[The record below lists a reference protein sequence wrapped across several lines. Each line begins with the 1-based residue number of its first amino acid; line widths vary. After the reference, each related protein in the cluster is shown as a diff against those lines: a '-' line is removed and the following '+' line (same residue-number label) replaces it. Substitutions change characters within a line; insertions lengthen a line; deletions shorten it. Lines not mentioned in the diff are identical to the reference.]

1 MARSYRSISPRPTS
15 VQSPK
20 PQSLVPLTALG
31 AGLLNIIG
39 GGVALKAWI
48 FNAGQTYYE
57 ALFRGFW
64 LSPGALQLSDATIT
78 AAGYQV
84 LRDSTELSVIG
95 LIVGLPAAL
104 LVSLIIYALVSLV
117 GYSVKRFTSFKG
129 LSPSAKAKWGRGYLL
144 FVGTL
149 TVSYLCLLLYV
160 GLYQF
165 PRAAQLAGEQRHIWF
180 KQQMHSNCVNCPEWG
195 GKKVKGVAI
204 ASDGKQT
211 LIATLGGVKSLNQE
225 NLDQTWPTKGVTKGT
240 NTLPSSRD
248 R

>member
-1 MARSYRSISPRPTS
+1 MARSYRSIAPRSAP

-20 PQSLVPLTALG
+20 PQSLIPLTALG
-31 AGLLNIIG
+31 AGLVNIVG

-84 LRDSTELSVIG
+84 LRDSTELGFLG
-95 LIVGLPAAL
+95 LIIGLPAAL
-104 LVSLIIYALVSLV
+104 LTALIIYPVVSLTA
-117 GYSVKRFTSFKG
+117 YCIKRFTSFKG
-129 LSPSAKAKWGRGYLL
+129 LSVAAKAKWGRGYLI
-144 FVGTL
+144 FVGVITAI
-149 TVSYLCLLLYV
+149 YLCLLLYV

-165 PRAAQLAGEQRHIWF
+165 PRAAQLAGQQRHSWL
-180 KQQMHSNCVNCPEWG
+180 KQQMHSNCADCPEWG
-195 GKKVKGVAI
+195 SNKVKGIAI

-211 LIATLGGVKSLNQE
+211 LVATPTGVKSLNQE
-225 NLDQTWPTKGVTKGT
+225 GLDQTWPSKGKSKGT
-240 NTLPSSRD
+240 ETLPSQGGK
-248 R
+248 